1 MSPEALRLSGPPPLP
16 LPDPGSSL
24 ASPNW
29 KRLLALLALALSLVL
44 WTEGLLGSL
53 ERPSVLNAL
62 GVRQMEVAALAAEGL
77 PAPWQAVLVGDDPR
91 GALSQELDRQ
101 IKASGQGASAV
112 QSLELALLDSATA
125 KDPKRVLSASITGLL
140 DQVAEA
146 RQPLLKALLRG
157 QQVPAGERTQL
168 LAPWGQELML
178 EQLTCERLGGPS
190 SSCPAQRQRR
200 HLLMQWLGISVLPV
214 VMMIFGGLL
223 LLRQLWRL
231 YRGQLAPSPPL
242 QGPVLS
248 AVDVTLLIAGGFVLV
263 GEVLLPALLQSPI
276 QALLQKATLAP
287 ATAQGL
293 QMMAQYLVLMVAP
306 LLILQLL
313 LRGRQAPEGGWLQW
327 RWRPILNAITQA
339 TGALLMVMPLVA
351 LASWLLSLVWRD
363 PGGSNPLLELV
374 FHSGDLVALLCLGL
388 TATVLAPLFE
398 ETLFRGVLLPVLGQ
412 RLGALGAVVASA
424 AIFALAH
431 LSLGE
436 LVPLF
441 VLGVGLGLLRWRT
454 GRLAPGVFM
463 HGFWN
468 ALTFINLI
476 SLAG

>member
-1 MSPEALRLSGPPPLP
+1 M
-16 LPDPGSSL
+16 
-24 ASPNW
+24 ASPYW

-53 ERPSVLNAL
+53 ERPSVMDTL

-101 IKASGQGASAV
+101 IKASGQAANAV
-112 QSLELALLDSATA
+112 QRLEMALLDSATLT
-125 KDPKRVLSASITGLL
+125 DPQRAVSATVTGLL
-140 DQVAEA
+140 DQVDGA

-157 QQVPAGERTQL
+157 QPVAAVERARL
-168 LAPWGQELML
+168 LAPWGQEPML
-178 EQLTCERLGGPS
+178 EQLTCEWLGGPS
-190 SSCPAQRQRR
+190 STCPARRQHR
-200 HLLMQWLGISVLPV
+200 HLLMQLLGSSVLPV
-214 VMMIFGGLL
+214 AMMIAGGLL
-223 LLRQLWRL
+223 LLRQLWRF
-231 YRGQLAPSPPL
+231 YRGSLAPPPPL
-242 QGPVLS
+242 QGPSLS
-248 AVDVTLLIAGGFVLV
+248 AVDVILLIAGGFVLV
-263 GEVLLPALLQSPI
+263 GEVLLPALLQSPT
-276 QALLQKATLAP
+276 QALLQKLPLAP

-293 QMMAQYLVLMVAP
+293 QVLFQYLALMAAP
-306 LLILQLL
+306 LLILHLL
-313 LRGRQAPEGGWLQW
+313 LRGRQGPEGGWLQW
-327 RWRPILNAITQA
+327 RWRPLAGAMTQA
-339 TGALLMVMPLVA
+339 SGALLMVMPLVA
-351 LASWLLSLVWRD
+351 LSSWLLSLVWSE
-363 PGGSNPLLELV
+363 PAGSNPLLELV
-374 FHSGDLVALLCLGL
+374 FHSGDRVALLCLGL

-398 ETLFRGVLLPVLGQ
+398 ETLFRGVLLPVLGP
-412 RLGALGAVVASA
+412 RLGALGAVLASA
-424 AIFALAH
+424 ALFALAH

>member
-1 MSPEALRLSGPPPLP
+1 MSGPPSLP
-16 LPDPGSSL
+16 LPDPVSPL
-24 ASPNW
+24 ASPYW

-44 WTEGLLGSL
+44 WTEGLLVSL
-53 ERPSVLNAL
+53 ERPSVLDAL
-62 GVRQMEVAALAAEGL
+62 GLRQMEVAALAAEGL

-112 QSLELALLDSATA
+112 QSLEMALLDSAAA
-125 KDPKRVLSASITGLL
+125 KDPRRALSASVTGLL
-140 DQVAEA
+140 DQVAVA
-146 RQPLLKALLRG
+146 RQPLLEALLRG
-157 QQVPAGERTQL
+157 QPVAADERARL
-168 LAPWGQELML
+168 LAPWGQEPML
-178 EQLTCERLGGPS
+178 EQLTCEWLGGHS

-214 VMMIFGGLL
+214 VLMIVGGLL
-223 LLRQLWRL
+223 LLRQLWRF
-231 YRGQLAPSPPL
+231 YRGQVAPPPPL
-242 QGPVLS
+242 QGPLLS

-263 GEVLLPALLQSPI
+263 GEVLLPALLQSPT
-276 QALLQKATLAP
+276 QALLQKITLAP

-293 QMMAQYLVLMVAP
+293 QVLLQYMLLMVAP
-306 LLILQLL
+306 LLILHLL
-313 LRGRQAPEGGWLQW
+313 LRGRQAPDGGWLQW
-327 RWRPILNAITQA
+327 GWRPLFEALTQA
-339 TGALLMVMPLVA
+339 IGALLMVMPLVA
-351 LASWLLSLVWRD
+351 LASWLLSLVWSD

-374 FHSGDLVALLCLGL
+374 FHSGDRIALLCLGL

-424 AIFALAH
+424 AVFALAH

>member
-1 MSPEALRLSGPPPLP
+1 MPR
-16 LPDPGSSL
+16 PDPGIPL
-24 ASPNW
+24 ASPYW

-53 ERPSVLNAL
+53 ERPSVLDAL

-77 PAPWQAVLVGDDPR
+77 PAPWRAVLVGDDPR

-112 QSLELALLDSATA
+112 QSLEMALLDSATA
-125 KDPKRVLSASITGLL
+125 TDPTRALTASVTGLL
-140 DQVAEA
+140 DQVDGA

-157 QQVPAGERTQL
+157 QPVAAGERAQL
-168 LAPWGQELML
+168 LAPWGQEPML
-178 EQLTCERLGGPS
+178 EQLTCERLGGPAS
-190 SSCPAQRQRR
+190 GCPAQRQRR
-200 HLLMQWLGISVLPV
+200 HLQIQWLGISVLPV
-214 VMMIFGGLL
+214 VLMIVGGIL

-231 YRGQLAPSPPL
+231 YRGQLAPAPPL
-242 QGPVLS
+242 QGPLLS

-263 GEVLLPALLQSPI
+263 GEVLLPALLQGPTK
-276 QALLQKATLAP
+276 ALVQKITLAP
-287 ATAQGL
+287 APAQGL
-293 QMMAQYLVLMVAP
+293 QVLIQYLLLMLAP
-306 LLILQLL
+306 LLILHLL
-313 LRGRQAPEGGWLQW
+313 LRGRQAPDGGWLQW
-327 RWRPILNAITQA
+327 RWRPLFKALTEAI
-339 TGALLMVMPLVA
+339 GALLMVMPLVA
-351 LASWLLSLVWRD
+351 LASWLLSLVWSE

-374 FHSGDLVALLCLGL
+374 FHSGDRVALLCLGF

-398 ETLFRGVLLPVLGQ
+398 ETLFRGVLLPVLAP
-412 RLGALGAVVASA
+412 RLGGLGAVLASA
-424 AIFALAH
+424 AVFALAH

>member
-1 MSPEALRLSGPPPLP
+1 LP
-16 LPDPGSSL
+16 LPDPSIPL
-24 ASPNW
+24 ASPYW

-53 ERPSVLNAL
+53 ERPSVLDAL

-77 PAPWQAVLVGDDPR
+77 PAPWRAVLVGDDPR

-101 IKASGQGASAV
+101 IKASGQDASAV
-112 QSLELALLDSATA
+112 QSLEMALLVSATA
-125 KDPKRVLSASITGLL
+125 EDPTGALSASVTGLL
-140 DQVAEA
+140 DQVAGA

-157 QQVPAGERTQL
+157 QPVAVGERARL
-168 LAPWGQELML
+168 LAPWGQEPML
-178 EQLTCERLGGPS
+178 EQLTCEWLGGPS
-190 SSCPAQRQRR
+190 SSCPAQHQRR
-200 HLLMQWLGISVLPV
+200 LLLMQLLGISVLPV
-214 VMMIFGGLL
+214 VLMVFGGLL
-223 LLRQLWRL
+223 LLRQLWRF
-231 YRGQLAPSPPL
+231 YRGQLAPPPPL
-242 QGPVLS
+242 LGPVLS

-263 GEVLLPALLQSPI
+263 GEVLLPALLQSPTK
-276 QALLQKATLAP
+276 ALLQKISLAP

-293 QMMAQYLVLMVAP
+293 QVLIQYLVLMVAP
-306 LLILQLL
+306 LLILHLL

-327 RWRPILNAITQA
+327 RWRPLFGALTQA
-339 TGALLMVMPLVA
+339 IGALVMVMPMVA
-351 LASWLLSLVWRD
+351 LASWLISLVWRD

-374 FHSGDLVALLCLGL
+374 FHSGDRFALLCLGL

-412 RLGALGAVVASA
+412 RLGGLGAVVASA
-424 AIFALAH
+424 AVFALAH

>member
-1 MSPEALRLSGPPPLP
+1 MFPEALRLSGPPPLP
-16 LPDPGSSL
+16 LPDPGSPT
-24 ASPNW
+24 ASPYW

-53 ERPSVLNAL
+53 ERPSVLDAL

-77 PAPWQAVLVGDDPR
+77 PAPWQAVLVGADPR

-101 IKASGQGASAV
+101 IKASGQGASAL
-112 QSLELALLDSATA
+112 QSLEMALLDSATA
-125 KDPKRVLSASITGLL
+125 KDPTRALSASVTGLL
-140 DQVAEA
+140 DQVDGA
-146 RQPLLKALLRG
+146 RQTLLKALLRG
-157 QQVPAGERTQL
+157 KPVTADARAQL
-168 LAPWGQELML
+168 LAPWGQEPML
-178 EQLTCERLGGPS
+178 EQLTCEWLGGPS
-190 SSCPAQRQRR
+190 SSCPAQRQHR
-200 HLLMQWLGISVLPV
+200 HRLMQWLGISVLPV
-214 VMMIFGGLL
+214 VLMVVGGFLL
-223 LLRQLWRL
+223 LLQLWRI
-231 YRGQLAPSPPL
+231 YRGPLAPPPPL
-242 QGPVLS
+242 QGPSLS
-248 AVDVTLLIAGGFVLV
+248 AVDITLLIAGGFVVV
-263 GEVLLPALLQSPI
+263 GEVLLPALLQSPT
-276 QALLQKATLAP
+276 QALLQKVPLAP

-293 QMMAQYLVLMVAP
+293 QVLFQYLMLMVAP
-306 LLILQLL
+306 LLILHLL
-313 LRGRQAPEGGWLQW
+313 LRGGQPPEGGWLQW
-327 RWRPILNAITQA
+327 RWLPLLEALTQA
-339 TGALLMVMPLVA
+339 IGALLMVMPLVA
-351 LASWLLSLVWRD
+351 LASWLLSLVWSE

-412 RLGALGAVVASA
+412 RLGAVGAVLASA
-424 AIFALAH
+424 ALFALAH